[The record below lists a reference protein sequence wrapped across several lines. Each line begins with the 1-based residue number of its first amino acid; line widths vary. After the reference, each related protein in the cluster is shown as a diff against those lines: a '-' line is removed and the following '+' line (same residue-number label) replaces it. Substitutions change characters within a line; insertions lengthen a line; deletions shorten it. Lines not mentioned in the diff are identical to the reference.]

1 MKLREKTL
9 AAIILVFFIT
19 FIIIFIISRGILL
32 KGFVNLEE
40 ADAKKQVTRVV
51 NAIDMDLNNFSSSNK
66 DYSSWDE
73 TYEYI
78 QDKNERFLRSS
89 LTEDTFQSLKIN
101 MIIMINS
108 SGKVVYE
115 RGYDYKNEKDMPLNK
130 EIYKQLEKDNPLIYM
145 VDKDKYI
152 TGYITVNEEIM
163 MIVSRA
169 ILTSNGEGPSRGA
182 FITGRY
188 LTEEELEKY
197 RRGTNISFKLKNVNK
212 DNVAKYGTVKGSH
225 KEIIVK
231 PLSNNKIE
239 GYTTLNDIYGN
250 PAVLLSVDLE
260 RDIYRQGLIS
270 VRYLTISLLTI
281 GIILIAVILRILD
294 KLIIKRVLK
303 INSDINRITKAEDA
317 KLRVEVVGND
327 ELANLSEGV
336 NSMLGSLELYIN
348 KLKTS
353 ENNYKKSNE
362 KLKELDRLKTDF
374 LSTVSHELRTPLTS
388 IMGFGKIIK
397 KKLNNVIL
405 PAANTED
412 EKVKNTSSQIL
423 GNIDIIIAETERLTA
438 IINDV
443 LDIAK
448 MEAGKIEWKKE
459 MVRVDEV
466 IDIAINATA
475 PLFEAKKLN
484 LIKDIVSPLPDIIGD
499 KDKLI
504 QVVINL
510 LSNAVK
516 FTEEGSVI
524 CRGEIAGDEVIVS
537 VIDTGIGIK
546 EEDCE
551 SVFERFKQVGD
562 TLINKPKG
570 TGLGLSICKNIIEH
584 HKGRLWVESQVNKG
598 SKFSF
603 ALSLKG

>member
-9 AAIILVFFIT
+9 AAIILVFFMT

-317 KLRVEVVGND
+317 KIRVEVVGND

>member
-317 KLRVEVVGND
+317 KIRVEVVGND

-499 KDKLI
+499 KDK
-504 QVVINL
+504 
-510 LSNAVK
+510 
-516 FTEEGSVI
+516 
-524 CRGEIAGDEVIVS
+524 
-537 VIDTGIGIK
+537 
-546 EEDCE
+546 
-551 SVFERFKQVGD
+551 
-562 TLINKPKG
+562 
-570 TGLGLSICKNIIEH
+570 
-584 HKGRLWVESQVNKG
+584 
-598 SKFSF
+598 
-603 ALSLKG
+603 